1 MPQQST
7 NDDTTSPQKTLELDL
22 TALRERL
29 GPRKVALIDQWIR
42 EVNGPLDALI
52 AHHVTSD
59 TILLDAGCS
68 RGDPDLPALNHAH
81 RIVGVDVD
89 LPGLRANN
97 IAHACVMA
105 PMGRFPFADESFDL
119 IVSKWV
125 AEHLEHPEADFREC
139 NRILKHGGH
148 LILLTP
154 NAYSL
159 FTTLSRLIPYRL
171 KQIFKG
177 NLFGVH
183 EEDTFRTWYR
193 ANTPATLNKLMHE
206 SGFKCANIHRL
217 PGMWTFFI
225 FNTPIAKAVRWLE
238 HLQLQIPLLKHATT
252 YLLGAWEKEAA
263 PAQTKDRAC
272 ANTQGAA

>member
-1 MPQQST
+1 MSQQNGNQDEINPKDS
-7 NDDTTSPQKTLELDL
+7 LELDV
-22 TALRERL
+22 AELRTRL

-52 AHHVTSD
+52 AQHVTPN
-59 TILLDAGCS
+59 TLLLDAGCS
-68 RGDPDLPALNHAH
+68 RGDPDLPALNNAR
-81 RIVGVDVD
+81 RIIGVDVD
-89 LPGLRANN
+89 LPGLRTNN

-105 PMGRFPFADESFDL
+105 PMGRFAFANESFDL

-125 AEHLEHPEADFREC
+125 AEHLENPEADFREC
-139 NRILKHGGH
+139 NRVLKPGGH

-154 NAYSL
+154 NAYSF
-159 FTTLSRLIPYRL
+159 FTTLSRLLPYRL

-193 ANTPATLNKLMHE
+193 ANTPATLNKLMHQ
-206 SGFKCANIHRL
+206 SGFHRANVRHL

-225 FNTPIAKAVRWLE
+225 FSTPVAKAVRCLE
-238 HLQLQIPLLKHATT
+238 HLQLHIPLLNRATT
-252 YLLGAWEKEAA
+252 YLLGAWEKKA
-263 PAQTKDRAC
+263 
-272 ANTQGAA
+272 